1 MTAAVD
7 AVAAERNAADGD
19 PADSHAADGDAAAGR
34 SPSSAPAAASTRSLS
49 GEKARRIVEEMRRS
63 VARRGTVGSTFD
75 HVSREAGVS
84 RGLLHYY
91 FGTKE
96 QLLVETVRRDCEL
109 RMEMLERQ
117 LSRAQTADD
126 FIDLMAQNLQK
137 TVRAEPDFV
146 TLVFELFT
154 LSRRNTE
161 IAVEYAELMRRTREQ
176 VAGMLAAAQQE
187 GVLRLHAEP
196 EAVAEIL
203 FSLGDGFA
211 LRMLAEPERDFAATV
226 RAGIACVRALLTD

>member
-7 AVAAERNAADGD
+7 APAIERKVAGGGVAAEEG
-19 PADSHAADGDAAAGR
+19 S
-34 SPSSAPAAASTRSLS
+34 AASGARSLS
-49 GEKARRIVEEMRRS
+49 GEKAQRIVEAMRHS
-63 VARRGTVGSTFD
+63 VARRGTAGSTFE

-96 QLLVETVRRDCEL
+96 QLLVEAVRRDCEV

-117 LSRAQTADD
+117 LSRAQSAED
-126 FIDLMAQNLQK
+126 FIDLMAENLQE
-137 TVRAEPDFV
+137 TVREDPDFV

-154 LSRRNTE
+154 LSRRNSD

-176 VAGMLAAAQQE
+176 VAGMLAVGQQE
-187 GVLRLHAEP
+187 GILRLHAEP

-203 FSLGDGFA
+203 FSLADGFA
-211 LRMLAEPERDFAATV
+211 LRMLAEPDRDFTATV
-226 RAGIACVRALLTD
+226 QAGIACARALLTD